1 MDAEV
6 VIVSGYAV
14 GLLLLAA
21 LIRRV
26 GDASTDAWSSRMFAA
41 YRAQAP
47 APLDRASAADWPH
60 TEAPRLYRVVS
71 LVAAAAGL
79 VLCLVEVLHHHRPQ
93 ELAVEAVAIG
103 VLVATLTRWLR
114 QEQWHQLRS

>member
-6 VIVSGYAV
+6 VIVTGYAV

-21 LIRRV
+21 LIRKV
-26 GDASTDAWSSRMFAA
+26 GHASTDAWSSRMFAA

-47 APLDRASAADWPH
+47 VPLERAGADWPH
-60 TEAPRLYRVVS
+60 AEAPRLYRVVG
-71 LVAAAAGL
+71 LVAVVAGL

-103 VLVATLTRWLR
+103 VLAATLARWLR
-114 QEQWHQLRS
+114 QEQQHQVHT